1 VNLSVV
7 DGCCADSYN
16 QMSPYDAP
24 GTYSLLQYA
33 ELVRAIWYPI
43 GGFHKVVEAL
53 VNVGKRYGV
62 TYRLNTPVA
71 KVNISADG
79 SRATGVTLESGEVL
93 DASLVVCNA
102 DLVYAYNNLF
112 PTTPYAK
119 SLKKR
124 PASCSSISF
133 YWALDQKVPEL
144 KTHNIFLA
152 GDYKASF
159 EAIFTDHKLPEE
171 PSFYVNVPSRVDP
184 TAAPEG
190 KDAVIVLIPLG
201 HLLEEDGEG
210 LSGRLDWEDI
220 TNKLR
225 QVIVK
230 TMEARIGVNVGKMIV
245 KEQINNPLTCTSPFF
260 QSVEDFCSQDM

>member
-1 VNLSVV
+1 VRISPLANIS
-7 DGCCADSYN
+7 A

-53 VNVGKRYGV
+53 VNIGKRHGV
-62 TYRLNTPVA
+62 DYRLNTDVA
-71 KVNISADG
+71 KVNTSADG
-79 SRATGVTLESGEVL
+79 SRATGVTLASGEVL
-93 DASLVVCNA
+93 DASVVVCNA

-112 PTTPYAK
+112 PPTPYAK
-119 SLKKR
+119 SLTTR
-124 PASCSSISF
+124 AASCSSISF
-133 YWALDQKVPEL
+133 YWALDRRVPAL

-159 EAIFTDHKLPEE
+159 DAIFTEHTFPPE

-190 KDAVIVLIPLG
+190 KDAVIVLIPIG
-201 HLLEEDGEG
+201 HLLEGADGQG
-210 LSGRLDWEDI
+210 IDKSLDFDKI
-220 TNKLR
+220 AAQLKDVVLR
-225 QVIVK
+225 TI
-230 TMEARIGVNVGKMIV
+230 EARIGMNIGGMIV
-245 KEQINNPLTCTSPFF
+245 KEQVNNPMVWKQKFNLDRGGILGLSHSFL
-260 QSVEDFCSQDM
+260 